1 MKAYQLCALGLLAA
15 AVSACGGDDASMMA
29 DYAQDLGRH
38 LDEVQAEHKAHS
50 SDVAAA
56 SDLES
61 IRRAEDD
68 HRQRMD
74 LHMSQT
80 DMVMGHMMSCT
91 DARGRHFD
99 GEPFAGMMHGMRSE
113 CDDHRTAMH
122 GAATIDAAR
131 TEESHHQDAMRDRH
145 DKMRGQLGM
154 MIGQGSGFN
163 CPHPM

>member
-1 MKAYQLCALGLLAA
+1 MLAA
-15 AVSACGGDDASMMA
+15 AVSACAGHDASMMS
-29 DYAQDLGRH
+29 DYTQDLGRH

-50 SDVAAA
+50 SEVAAA

-61 IRRAEDD
+61 INRAEDD

-74 LHMSQT
+74 DHMSQT

-91 DARGRHFD
+91 DARGAHFD
-99 GEPFAGMMHGMRSE
+99 GAPLAGMMHDMRSE

-131 TEESHHQDAMRDRH
+131 TEESRHQDAMRERH
-145 DKMRGQLGM
+145 DEMRDQMGRM
-154 MIGQGSGFN
+154 MGQGSGFN
-163 CPHPM
+163 CSHGM